1 MRDRSTRAARFIAL
15 HLGLAALFGVT
26 AAGAIAE
33 AQPAPVDRVTAEIL
47 FRDGKALLAE
57 GKLAEACPK
66 LVESHRIEPTAGT
79 AINVAICHERQGKTA
94 TAWGDFM
101 EAESLAASAKQPE
114 REKLAR
120 ERIAALEARLSKLRI
135 EIAEHAP
142 ELVVKLDGRALSAAI
157 WGSAIPV
164 DPGDHV
170 LEAAAPGRRAFRAKV
185 VIDVGPS
192 TQTAKVPRLDEEGAP
207 PPAATTRPKEGAT
220 APPAAS
226 GAPPSSPRVPPPAG
240 PQASAPP
247 RAAPPPSEPDASAS
261 RLRVAGFV
269 AGGVGLAGVV
279 LGSIFGARTFS
290 KKAAGDVEC
299 DGRYCSQTGLDLHA
313 EAETSA
319 TLSTVGFAVGIAGL
333 GAGIPLVVMS
343 FRSPPQPANASA
355 DHGRGRGA
363 WLSPT
368 VLAGGPA
375 LSAGGAF

>member
-1 MRDRSTRAARFIAL
+1 M
-15 HLGLAALFGVT
+15 
-26 AAGAIAE
+26 
-33 AQPAPVDRVTAEIL
+33 AEIL

-66 LVESHRIEPTAGT
+66 LVESHRIDPTAGT

-120 ERIAALEARLSKLRI
+120 ERIAALEARLSKLQI
-135 EIAEHAP
+135 EIAEPAP
-142 ELVVKLDGRALSAAI
+142 ELVVKLDGRPLAAAI

-164 DPGDHV
+164 DPGDHE

-185 VIDVGPS
+185 VIGVGPS
-192 TQTAKVPRLDEEGAP
+192 TQTSKVPRLDKEAEAAPMTPPDKGATP
-207 PPAATTRPKEGAT
+207 PPAPS
-220 APPAAS
+220 AS
-226 GAPPSSPRVPPPAG
+226 TPVQLPTP
-240 PQASAPP
+240 PP
-247 RAAPPPSEPDASAS
+247 RAAASPRPAPPPPIAPDASAN
-261 RLRVAGFV
+261 RLRVAGLV

-290 KKAAGDVEC
+290 KKAAGDAEC
-299 DGRYCSQTGLDLHA
+299 EGRYCTQTGLDLHA

-319 TLSTVGFAVGIAGL
+319 ALSTIGFAAGIAGL
-333 GAGIPLVVMS
+333 GAGIPLLVIS
-343 FRSPPQPANASA
+343 FRPPPANAIA
-355 DHGRGRGA
+355 RHGQSRA
-363 WLSPT
+363 WLSPA
-368 VLAGGPA
+368 VLSGGPA